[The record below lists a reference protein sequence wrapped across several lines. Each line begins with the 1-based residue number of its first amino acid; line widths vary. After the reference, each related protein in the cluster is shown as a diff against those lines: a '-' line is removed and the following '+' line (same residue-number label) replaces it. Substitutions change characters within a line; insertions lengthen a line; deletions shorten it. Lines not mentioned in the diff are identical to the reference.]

1 MSDQTNST
9 TTESSESREPDAAV
23 LETESEGAAGSEA
36 AATVIDAEAAAL
48 GTSAGEGLA
57 EGQADVVED
66 PSVARIAALE
76 ADVARLEAEK
86 QDYWNRFLRATADVE
101 NVRKRGRRDT
111 EDARADSQGKVLRE
125 MLPVIDNLERA
136 LQHAENTGA
145 MEDKEAAAVVEG
157 VKLVLRQFTQ
167 ALERCGVTQ
176 VDAVGQLFDP
186 NLHEAISAVETAEQ
200 PSGTVVQVL
209 QKGYKL
215 GERLLRPSLV
225 VVAKAPAP
233 PAPEPEPEPESES
246 GPESAAADE
255 TPDV

>member
-9 TTESSESREPDAAV
+9 TTESSEPGETDAVAQGTV
-23 LETESEGAAGSEA
+23 SEEGAAGGEA
-36 AATVIDAEAAAL
+36 AAITDAEAAAL
-48 GTSAGEGLA
+48 GTSAGESLA
-57 EGQADVVED
+57 DDGVAAPTEH
-66 PSVARIAALE
+66 PSVARIASLE
-76 ADVARLEAEK
+76 ADVARLDSEK

-101 NVRKRGRRDT
+101 NVRKRARRDVD
-111 EDARADSQGKVLRE
+111 DARAEAQGRVLRE

-176 VDAVGQLFDP
+176 LDAVGQLFDP
-186 NLHEAISAVETAEQ
+186 NLHEAISATETADQ
-200 PSGTVVQVL
+200 PPGTVVQAL

-225 VVAKAPAP
+225 VVAKAPSAP
-233 PAPEPEPEPESES
+233 TPAPEPAPAPEAAGESTGEPSD
-246 GPESAAADE
+246 A
-255 TPDV
+255 